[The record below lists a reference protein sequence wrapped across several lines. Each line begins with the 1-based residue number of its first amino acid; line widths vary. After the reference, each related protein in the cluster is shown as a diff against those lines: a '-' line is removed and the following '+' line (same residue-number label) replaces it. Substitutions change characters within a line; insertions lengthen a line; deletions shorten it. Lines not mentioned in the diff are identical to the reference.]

1 MKTSPYLYTSQAAL
15 RRSFWLAHPALRHQY
30 RSNKR
35 QNQYPTDIR
44 IAWCDYVDAMAR
56 EGCISADL
64 AARATL

>member
-1 MKTSPYLYTSQAAL
+1 MKTYPYLYTSQAAL

>member
-30 RSNKR
+30 RSAKR
-35 QNQYPTDIR
+35 QNDYPTDTR
-44 IAWCDYVDAMAR
+44 MAWCDYVDAMAR

>member
-35 QNQYPTDIR
+35 QNQYPTDTR
-44 IAWCDYVDAMAR
+44 MAWCDYVDAMAR

>member
-56 EGCISADL
+56 EGAISDDL

>member
-15 RRSFWLAHPALRHQY
+15 RRSFWLARPDLRPQY
-30 RSNKR
+30 RSAKR
-35 QNQYPTDIR
+35 QNDYPTDTR
-44 IAWCDYVDAMAR
+44 MAWCDYVDAMAR

>member
-15 RRSFWLAHPALRHQY
+15 RRSFWLAHPDLRHQY

-56 EGCISADL
+56 DGAISDDL

>member
-1 MKTSPYLYTSQAAL
+1 MKTSRYLYTSQAVL
-15 RRSFWLAHPALRHQY
+15 RRQFWLDHPSLRPQY
-30 RSNKR
+30 RSAKR
-35 QNQYPTDIR
+35 QNDYPTDIR